1 VFVDGYALM
10 ALEEVAMTLA
20 APSAIGGV
28 ASTLFFGQRGIN
40 MFTTAKSG
48 GCSLRASREFCAIC
62 GGTANYPHFSA
73 WASLPHERACTLVT
87 FVLGTHHC

>member
-1 VFVDGYALM
+1 MFVDGYALM

-40 MFTTAKSG
+40 MLATAKSG
-48 GCSLRASREFCAIC
+48 SCSLRRLQGFLSDKGIYCQLSSFLA
-62 GGTANYPHFSA
+62 
-73 WASLPHERACTLVT
+73 
-87 FVLGTHHC
+87 LGLFAP